1 MKLQKRQ
8 IVCLIFGSMLI
19 FQAEISN
26 AQCPDR
32 PGKPVLRDQEAV
44 DSFLAIYP
52 NCTNYIE
59 GTMSVN
65 GVPIYWVYE
74 DVSNYLLTL
83 IGLLILILGALKLL
97 FSKVKFFQE

>member
-1 MKLQKRQ
+1 MKLLKKQ
-8 IVCLIFGSMLI
+8 IVLLIFCLFVIVSPEMV
-19 FQAEISN
+19 N

-52 NCTNYIE
+52 NCDNYIE
-59 GTMSVN
+59 GYRAID

-74 DVSNYLLTL
+74 DVQNYLFTL
-83 IGLLILILGALKLL
+83 GGLIIVILGLLKLL
-97 FSKVKFFQE
+97 FSKAKFFQE

>member
-1 MKLQKRQ
+1 MKLLNRQ
-8 IVCLIFGSMLI
+8 IIYLIFGCLVI
-19 FQAEISN
+19 FQADVIN

-32 PGKPVLRDQEAV
+32 PGKPVLRNQEAI

-65 GVPIYWVYE
+65 GVPIHWVYE
-74 DVSNYLLTL
+74 DVKSYLLTL
-83 IGLLILILGALKLL
+83 VGLLILILGLLKIL
-97 FSKVKFFQE
+97 FTKVNFFQE